1 MSTHFSGRDVVGVRI
16 NRVKQILKQGGT
28 IYGSATRLPEP
39 GLVEILGYAGFD
51 FVLIDAEHGAMG
63 WAEMERMILAG
74 LATDAAPFVRV
85 VKNEPE
91 LVMRT
96 LDLGAMGVMIPHC
109 RTAEDA
115 RRFVNGAY
123 YAPRGAR
130 GIGPGRGTRW
140 GAVPS
145 DEYFRTIDD
154 QVALLAMVEDPE
166 VVDHIDEIVEVP
178 GIDVLWVGTGDLAAA
193 YGVAGQT
200 SHPKVVEASE
210 RILAAGKRKG
220 VAVGFPARS
229 VEDAKAAAA
238 KGYRAIGFGGA
249 ESYVMQ
255 YARQYLDA
263 VKK

>member
-1 MSTHFSGRDVVGVRI
+1 
-16 NRVKQILKQGGT
+16 
-28 IYGSATRLPEP
+28 
-39 GLVEILGYAGFD
+39 
-51 FVLIDAEHGAMG
+51 
-63 WAEMERMILAG
+63 
-74 LATDAAPFVRV
+74 
-85 VKNEPE
+85 
-91 LVMRT
+91 
-96 LDLGAMGVMIPHC
+96 MGVMVPHL

-115 RRFVNGAY
+115 RRFVSGAY

-130 GIGPGRGTRW
+130 GIGPGRGTKW

-166 VVDHIDEIVEVP
+166 VLDHIDEIVEAP

-229 VEDAKAAAA
+229 IEDAKAAKA

-255 YARQYLDA
+255 VARQYLDA